1 MIGDTPFDVLAA
13 RSVGAEAIGI
23 LTGGFAPEDF
33 AKVGD
38 CTTVPDL
45 DALVASL
52 ANATRGVPS
61 ATS

>member
-1 MIGDTPFDVLAA
+1 VLAA

-33 AKVGD
+33 AKVGA

-45 DALVASL
+45 DALAAAVAK
-52 ANATRGVPS
+52 ATRGVPS
-61 ATS
+61 AS